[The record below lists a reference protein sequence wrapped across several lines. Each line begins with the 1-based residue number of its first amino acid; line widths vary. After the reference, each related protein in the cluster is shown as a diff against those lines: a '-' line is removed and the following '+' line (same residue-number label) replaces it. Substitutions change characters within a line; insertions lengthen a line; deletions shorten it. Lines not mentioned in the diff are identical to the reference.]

1 MEEDD
6 IIGASRSAYE
16 SKLAGCTEGPE
27 FVFQKKAKQ
36 RKYIYISEIYIDQST
51 TLSVMRHTT
60 SISNLFYQFS
70 VAIK

>member
-1 MEEDD
+1 MKNEPTFMDEDD

-36 RKYIYISEIYIDQST
+36 RKYIYIYLKFI
-51 TLSVMRHTT
+51 LT
-60 SISNLFYQFS
+60 SQQHCQ
-70 VAIK
+70 